1 MMELEIE
8 SKKTGN
14 YEILDRLV
22 NELITYHQSKFRHW
36 PYSKLA
42 TGLAMETLL
51 SRRELKAGEYFDN
64 DGLLTL
70 SGAKKIESLMKLDPR

>member
-1 MMELEIE
+1 MELEIE

-22 NELITYHQSKFRHW
+22 NELVTDHQSIFRLWSH
-36 PYSKLA
+36 SKLA
-42 TGLAMETLL
+42 TGLVIGAML
-51 SRRELKAGEYFDN
+51 SSKELKTGEGFDN

-70 SGAKKIESLMKLDPR
+70 SGAKKTESFIKTNPI

>member
-1 MMELEIE
+1 MELEIE

-22 NELITYHQSKFRHW
+22 NELVTDHQSIFRLW
-36 PYSKLA
+36 PHSKLA
-42 TGLAMETLL
+42 TGLAIEAML
-51 SRRELKAGEYFDN
+51 SSKELKAGEGFDN

-70 SGAKKIESLMKLDPR
+70 SGAKKIESFIKTNPI